1 MVTILINEACNL
13 EKVMFDFNQSIFV
26 ADSEGNVIFANSIAE
41 RLLSIPLSKMIGS
54 NVAQLVQNGYYDNS
68 PVLKAIEKKEQVTEV
83 LNTKEGN
90 KIIVSSQPL
99 FDKDNNLT
107 MVVSSSFEPEIVQKF
122 MDVLEKERKSK
133 HKYQDEI
140 RYFRDRDSEQ
150 KMFVVESPLMKQ
162 LVQKAR
168 RIASTDS
175 TVMLYGETGV
185 GKDVIAKYIY
195 RHSSSNEAPFVT
207 INCAAIPESLLESEL
222 FGYER
227 GAFTGAGNKGK
238 PGLFEIAHNGTLFL
252 DEIAELPLTL
262 QPKLLRVIE
271 NGEIRK
277 IGATKDKEVKVR
289 IIGATNRNLQEMVD
303 EGTFRKDLF
312 YRLNVIPLRI
322 PPLRDRPEDIV
333 AIANVFLNELNT
345 KYGEKKVFSTKSM
358 ESFVN
363 YDWPGNVRELRNVIE
378 RMHIT
383 SYGSKLTCINNGV
396 RLLPIIDEIESTPR
410 KPTVD
415 YSQYIGSLKEYLQ
428 EAEKEYI
435 KQILQNCDGSI
446 NKAADKLDIHRSV
459 LYRKRKAYGI

>member
-1 MVTILINEACNL
+1 MNNEVCNL
-13 EKVMFDFNQSIFV
+13 EKVMFNFNQSIFV
-26 ADSEGNVIFANSIAE
+26 ADSEGNVVFANSIAE
-41 RLLSIPLSKMIGS
+41 KLLSIPLSEMIGS
-54 NVAQLVQNGYYDNS
+54 NVAKLVQKGYYDKS
-68 PVLKAIEKKEQVTEV
+68 PVLKAIESKKPVTEV

-99 FDKDNNLT
+99 FDQNNNLT
-107 MVVSSSFEPEIVQKF
+107 MVVSSSIEPAIVQKF
-122 MDVLEKERKSK
+122 VDLLEKERKSK
-133 HKYQDEI
+133 NKYQDEI
-140 RYFRDRDSEQ
+140 RYFRNRDSEQ
-150 KMFVVESPLMKQ
+150 EKFVVESPLMKE
-162 LVQKAR
+162 LMQKAK

-195 RHSSSNEAPFVT
+195 RHSPSNDAPFVT

-271 NGEIRK
+271 NGEIRR

-303 EGTFRKDLF
+303 EGTFREDLF

-333 AIANVFLNELNT
+333 AIANLFLNELNA
-345 KYGEKKVFSTKSM
+345 KYGEQKEFSTSHM
-358 ESFVN
+358 ETFVR

-378 RMHIT
+378 RMYIT
-383 SYGSKLTCINNGV
+383 SYGSELTCINNGV
-396 RLLPIIDEIESTPR
+396 VLLPVTDEIEAIPA
-410 KPTVD
+410 KLAKD

-428 EAEKEYI
+428 KAEKEYI
-435 KQILQNCDGSI
+435 QQILQNCDGSI
-446 NKAADKLDIHRSV
+446 NKAADQLDIHRSV